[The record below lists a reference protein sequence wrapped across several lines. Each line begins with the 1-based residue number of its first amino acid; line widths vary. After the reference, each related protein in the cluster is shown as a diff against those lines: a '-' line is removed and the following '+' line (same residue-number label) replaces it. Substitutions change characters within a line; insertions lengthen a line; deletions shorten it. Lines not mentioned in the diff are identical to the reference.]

1 MNAIVNFNKST
12 QVLNQ
17 ESILSALESNLAMI
31 EFNLNKEV
39 IWVNDNFAKTLG
51 YTANEME
58 NMAHRQFCTEEYTN
72 SKEYIKLWDNLR
84 QGVKFQEKIERVG
97 KRGNLLW
104 FEATY
109 MPILNEEGQVEAVL
123 KIAMDITDREN
134 KTMEIISQLKN
145 MPVELVDLVVANS
158 KEKIETLHSLKEHT
172 NLISE
177 VSNLIRNISAQTNVL
192 ALNAAIEAARA
203 GEHGRGFKVVADEVR
218 RLAGNVSDSI
228 GQVDSNIE
236 NITQEVKKVHDIT
249 DMLQESI
256 IETQTRFK
264 KTIEDFE
271 NMDR

>member
-1 MNAIVNFNKST
+1 
-12 QVLNQ
+12 
-17 ESILSALESNLAMI
+17 
-31 EFNLNKEV
+31 
-39 IWVNDNFAKTLG
+39 
-51 YTANEME
+51 
-58 NMAHRQFCTEEYTN
+58 
-72 SKEYIKLWDNLR
+72 
-84 QGVKFQEKIERVG
+84 
-97 KRGNLLW
+97 
-104 FEATY
+104 
-109 MPILNEEGQVEAVL
+109 
-123 KIAMDITDREN
+123 
-134 KTMEIISQLKN
+134 